1 MEADW
6 KQELNQLLEEQLK
19 VPPLPVWETRPRKTR
34 GEVLPKALDLES
46 IKAMGAL
53 SPSPLSPRLPSPRGM
68 AVPAI
73 QEPVAATE
81 NTRAMMDG
89 QEEHSPVIPLYRVA
103 SHSDTPVSSFQQ
115 HDADEQNNG
124 HHMDSEFEH
133 DAVHD
138 VKIQVTDMSTFE
150 DEDTMVAEESHPTKA
165 PDTHQDSDKDSVY
178 SDTSANDRQP
188 TPHADAKPSTS
199 STTVREVPSDNE
211 SSDLEYLPGA
221 IQRDTGFHVD
231 TEIPVEPAP
240 TPVSAAA
247 AAAAAEAAI
256 TGYYDH
262 DDSSDSSDED
272 EYQDDEDDRHHH
284 HHPVLETIQEDARVE
299 DKWPFPPQGLH
310 GVEYERDD
318 QGVGSPVM
326 HGSHLPVRAHAEEEF
341 VRDDDSVGV
350 DSEEEGEKKEE
361 KREAASP
368 QPAEGAA
375 ERGFAQNTA
384 VDSHSDVDEEKQEE
398 QPTIF
403 ASPMPIHGAAVTPL
417 APQDEIADLDSD
429 VDEQH
434 HQEQLDRGR
443 SPLPHE
449 FPTQVEDFAAPT
461 SPDHDTEHPAAAE
474 RALWPGSTNG
484 ELYEEEPQDIG
495 LGIQHEQEP
504 QDIGLGIQHQP
515 VENPTVASPAEIS
528 PAAAENPDNSYD
540 EREIPDTV
548 PEATSY
554 FPETKA
560 PAEDHTTSAQDGH
573 TSTASF
579 TSPILNE
586 LDQDAEVSEDERE
599 RVLEKLKAAALASK
613 VVDVL
618 PDIGFGGLAI
628 SPRSARGSLA
638 DTFDRMVPVDEE
650 YEDDDDLPVEETYSP
665 EIKAVNFHSVDFGGG
680 SGGPRSAVGSFVD
693 PRSPVPM
700 AEEFGGYDEDGD
712 RPLGGLKAELPLA
725 EDPSP
730 GTQAAD
736 IPDIDLRGLTPS
748 PRSSFAGSRRQSKM
762 GPADEGAEGE
772 EVREGS
778 DVKAT
783 SPPTE
788 SNNDVH
794 DETERSEVEVPRET
808 AAISDT
814 TTEDSDDDRKA
825 PTEEPQT
832 PLSPTHVE
840 SSAAHLFRAGNA
852 GHRDDN
858 AHFGDPSPMT
868 SLAVELGN
876 FTMAND
882 DDSVDV
888 DSPTAETTDTA
899 QRANVSPPP
908 SPTINVDTPTMHAS
922 AVPADLRDQSID
934 ESLVKSID
942 ESLEEVIR
950 AKSPAVAADQTPSAE
965 MGPDSHG
972 DDADDS
978 DDDEADTKPIDTYAD
993 DAETS
998 WGKPSADE
1006 PQVDDNKLRIA
1017 SPPVEELVL
1026 TPTPS
1031 LKDERF
1037 AASELPIDDRLNQA
1051 GHLLANSSSDEES
1064 DAGPYEKD
1072 RIDDPQD
1079 KNAKSPVPEL
1089 DAPPHTDLG
1098 PATMNTDAES
1108 PAFVT
1113 PLATADF
1120 RPDDAV
1126 DKHRNL
1132 ADELEGADEDED
1144 DGDYFD
1150 RNQDGH
1156 PSRHRD
1162 EEERSMDS
1170 LLARHDVTGVS
1181 PAGSAEDLH
1190 HDVHDTRE
1198 MANSPAADH
1207 SSPSPIEATTTSPKL
1222 NPQDT
1227 DADSDLDYATPLP
1240 LDTADSEAEVD
1251 HPTPLLKYSR
1261 PQTPTHDDAHTHDVA
1276 YTPRDVT
1283 NTPWSQNNNTNSSP
1297 PHSVTSTGSTVSS
1310 APPSRTPSP
1319 HNDTHDPAIWQHH
1332 TPQSSGPMMVRSRGA
1347 SVLTEPDHH
1356 VEEKAPA
1363 VSSLWPGRRDST
1375 SAPAPAPATTSV
1387 FQRMRN
1393 VFEHGVAAPIR
1404 TSVGGESI
1412 GGGGGSNRG
1421 SVVEN
1426 SPSHGRVGSGGGLFG
1441 GYTVNAPPPVPSKEG
1456 LRRKSV
1462 GQGFFGGM
1470 GIGAG
1475 RRVDGREEEEEEGR
1489 GLLRGE
1495 EEGGR

>member
-1 MEADW
+1 MEADR

-73 QEPVAATE
+73 QEPAAATE

-133 DAVHD
+133 DPHD

-150 DEDTMVAEESHPTKA
+150 DEDTMVAEEPHTTKA
-165 PDTHQDSDKDSVY
+165 PPDTYQDSDKDSVY

-188 TPHADAKPSTS
+188 TPHVEAKPSTS

-247 AAAAAEAAI
+247 AAAAAEAA
-256 TGYYDH
+256 TPGYYDY

-310 GVEYERDD
+310 GVEYERDGL
-318 QGVGSPVM
+318 GVESPMM
-326 HGSHLPVRAHAEEEF
+326 HGSHLPVHAPAEEEF

-368 QPAEGAA
+368 QPVEGAA
-375 ERGFAQNTA
+375 EGGFAQNTA
-384 VDSHSDVDEEKQEE
+384 VDSHSDVDEEKPEE

-417 APQDEIADLDSD
+417 APQDEIADLDRD

-461 SPDHDTEHPAAAE
+461 SPNQDTEHPAAAE
-474 RALWPGSTNG
+474 MALWPGSTNG
-484 ELYEEEPQDIG
+484 ELYEEES
-495 LGIQHEQEP
+495 

-515 VENPTVASPAEIS
+515 VETPTVASPAETS
-528 PAAAENPDNSYD
+528 PAAADDPEHFDD
-540 EREIPDTV
+540 EREVPDTV

-560 PAEDHTTSAQDGH
+560 PTEDHTTSAQDGH

-665 EIKAVNFHSVDFGGG
+665 EIKAVNFHNVDFGGG

-693 PRSPVPM
+693 PRSPVPT

-725 EDPSP
+725 EGPSP
-730 GTQAAD
+730 GTQAVD
-736 IPDIDLRGLTPS
+736 IPDVDLRGLTPS

-762 GPADEGAEGE
+762 GPAEEGE
-772 EVREGS
+772 EVRQE
-778 DVKAT
+778 DVKAM
-783 SPPTE
+783 SPPIE

-794 DETERSEVEVPRET
+794 ETERSEVEVHPRET
-808 AAISDT
+808 AAISDS

-825 PTEEPQT
+825 PIEEPQT

-840 SSAAHLFRAGNA
+840 SSAAHLFRAGNPD
-852 GHRDDN
+852 HRDDRV
-858 AHFGDPSPMT
+858 HFGDPSPMT

-888 DSPTAETTDTA
+888 DSPTAETADSA

-922 AVPADLRDQSID
+922 AVPEDLRDQSID

-950 AKSPAVAADQTPSAE
+950 AKSPAVAADQAPSVE
-965 MGPDSHG
+965 THPDPHG
-972 DDADDS
+972 HGAHDS
-978 DDDEADTKPIDTYAD
+978 DDDEADTKPIDTYAK

-998 WGKPSADE
+998 WGKPNAEESE
-1006 PQVDDNKLRIA
+1006 VDNDKLHVA
-1017 SPPVEELVL
+1017 TPPVEELVL

-1031 LKDERF
+1031 LKDAHL
-1037 AASELPIDDRLNQA
+1037 AASELSIDDRLNQA

-1072 RIDDPQD
+1072 RIDDPNDQD
-1079 KNAKSPVPEL
+1079 VKSPVPEH
-1089 DAPPHTDLG
+1089 DAPDRSDLG
-1098 PATMNTDAES
+1098 PPTMNTDGGES

-1170 LLARHDVTGVS
+1170 LLARHEVTGVS
-1181 PAGSAEDLH
+1181 PVGNAEDLH
-1190 HDVHDTRE
+1190 HDVHETEE
-1198 MANSPAADH
+1198 MERANSPAADDH
-1207 SSPSPIEATTTSPKL
+1207 SPSPIEATTTSPKL

-1240 LDTADSEAEVD
+1240 LDTAESEAEVD
-1251 HPTPLLKYSR
+1251 QPTPLLKYSR
-1261 PQTPTHDDAHTHDVA
+1261 PQTPTHEDAHTHDDA
-1276 YTPRDVT
+1276 FTPRDVT
-1283 NTPWSQNNNTNSSP
+1283 NTPWSQNNNNTTSSP
-1297 PHSVTSTGSTVSS
+1297 PHSVTSTGSTISS

-1319 HNDTHDPAIWQHH
+1319 HAADAHEPAIYQHH
-1332 TPQSSGPMMVRSRGA
+1332 TPQSSGPMMARSRGA
-1347 SVLTEPDHH
+1347 SVLTEPEHH
-1356 VEEKAPA
+1356 TVEEKAPGA

-1375 SAPAPAPATTSV
+1375 SAPTPAPATTSV

-1421 SVVEN
+1421 SVIEN
-1426 SPSHGRVGSGGGLFG
+1426 SPSHGRVGSGGGGGLFG

-1475 RRVDGREEEEEEGR
+1475 RRVDGREEEGEEGR
-1489 GLLRGE
+1489 GLLGGE